1 MSFSQSTLQNN
12 VTSFLK
18 IHICKCKFTSI
29 LNMWYFVQR
38 ATIYTDI
45 QKSFSEA
52 TDQGRND
59 TKQHH
64 IVYDLGKH
72 IFDAILILGLKI
84 H

>member
-1 MSFSQSTLQNN
+1 
-12 VTSFLK
+12 
-18 IHICKCKFTSI
+18 
-29 LNMWYFVQR
+29 MWYFVQR